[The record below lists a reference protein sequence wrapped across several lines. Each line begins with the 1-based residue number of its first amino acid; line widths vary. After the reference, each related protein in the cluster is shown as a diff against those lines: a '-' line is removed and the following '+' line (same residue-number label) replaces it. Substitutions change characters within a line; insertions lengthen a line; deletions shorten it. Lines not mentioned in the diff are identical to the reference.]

1 MTYPSK
7 RVAITYEATAS
18 PAEIEA
24 AGGKITLTIRNHLI
38 QDENTA
44 EAVANA
50 YLAVYKKQKTKIRIR
65 SIAPLPYEVGD
76 TILYESYKPVG
87 EAEIPFKSS
96 GEEEIPFK
104 PAEEA
109 ERPFRRVTKYLMIRK
124 INLSFSA
131 GSFISTL
138 ELEE

>member
-1 MTYPSK
+1 MAYPSK

-38 QDENTA
+38 QDEDTA

-50 YLAVYKKQKTKIRIR
+50 YLAVYKKQKTKIRIK

-76 TILYESYKPVG
+76 TILYESYRPIG
-87 EAEIPFKSS
+87 EAEIPY
-96 GEEEIPFK
+96 K
-104 PAEEA
+104 PAEEGEIPYKSAA
-109 ERPFRRVTKYLMIRK
+109 EGEYHYKSVVKHLIIRK

-131 GSFISTL
+131 GNFISTL

>member
-1 MTYPSK
+1 MAYPSK

-38 QDENTA
+38 QDEDTA

-50 YLAVYKKQKTKIRIR
+50 YLAVYKKQKTKIRIM
-65 SIAPLPYEVGD
+65 STAPLPYEVGD
-76 TILYESYKPVG
+76 AILYESYRLVG
-87 EAEIPFKSS
+87 EAE
-96 GEEEIPFK
+96 K
-104 PAEEA
+104 PYKPLAEA
-109 ERPFRRVTKYLMIRK
+109 EMPYKPLAEAEHYYKSVVRHLVIRK
-124 INLSFSA
+124 INLSFRA
-131 GSFISTL
+131 GNFISTL